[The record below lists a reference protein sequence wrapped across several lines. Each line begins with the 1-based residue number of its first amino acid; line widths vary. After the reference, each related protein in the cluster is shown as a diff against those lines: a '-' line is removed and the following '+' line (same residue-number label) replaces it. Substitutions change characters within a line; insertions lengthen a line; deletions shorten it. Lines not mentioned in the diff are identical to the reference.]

1 MKSVYKSLGDS
12 YRLPGDWSKLTVG
25 GGVTWQSGTYQSAT
39 NPQGASVNVEQK
51 SYALASLMAKYR
63 ATRNI
68 DLMLTV
74 NNLTDRRY
82 TLMSGFYNQ
91 VVYGAPRNIVLTLNY
106 KL

>member
-1 MKSVYKSLGDS
+1 
-12 YRLPGDWSKLTVG
+12 
-25 GGVTWQSGTYQSAT
+25 
-39 NPQGASVNVEQK
+39 
-51 SYALASLMAKYR
+51 MAKYR